1 MSKSTGYP
9 KIIFLAH
16 CPLLL
21 IAGVGD
27 EDISPASSLA
37 LKSLCQN
44 CHIFLAGSMQELLDL
59 YRQVQAMGDVALH
72 SQSTSMDEEDV
83 ENVLEAVTIVVASLP
98 YEAKRTTVQ
107 IMIDSVAQPIQM
119 MLAPVQSNQA
129 NPDAGQISL
138 VLPLFERVTT
148 ILRNVDDPEDVA
160 DILHRFWPWVDT
172 ALQVYVHDGAAS
184 EKICRVPRYAIR
196 SAKQSTS
203 KSVPL
208 ISQALTNKFDQTRH
222 ACYLYVASEL
232 VKTFG
237 HDSSYDQFLQPM
249 LGSMLTSACQG
260 LGSLQAASSQP
271 DLTDDIFLLAGRGL
285 NYSPRLLM
293 TEHLLSVLIATARN
307 ALLIQHREA
316 CASVA
321 AFLVRL
327 LDPGTHR
334 KCTEDQVRTLQACFE
349 PQAEII
355 TRLALAGGVGALPS
369 SRIHEMVDVL
379 YALLKSSKD
388 SVAWVKAALSPVP
401 MQAVGPSITYR
412 FYSICQAVVVDEIGE
427 DDERHLLDALAEL
440 SEVCRRHHKVQHLVM
455 QALLPPEFQYY
466 NNISA

>member
-1 MSKSTGYP
+1 
-9 KIIFLAH
+9 
-16 CPLLL
+16 
-21 IAGVGD
+21 
-27 EDISPASSLA
+27 
-37 LKSLCQN
+37 
-44 CHIFLAGSMQELLDL
+44 
-59 YRQVQAMGDVALH
+59 
-72 SQSTSMDEEDV
+72 MDEEDV
-83 ENVLEAVTIVVASLP
+83 ENVLEAVTFVVAALP
-98 YEAKRTTVQ
+98 FQIKRTTVQ
-107 IMIDSVAQPIQM
+107 MMIDSVVQPIQVI
-119 MLAPVQSNQA
+119 LAPVQSNQA
-129 NPDAGQISL
+129 ISADAGQISM

-160 DILHRFWPWVDT
+160 DILHRLWPWVDM
-172 ALQVYVHDGAAS
+172 ALEVYVHDGAAS

-208 ISQALTNKFDQTRH
+208 ISQSLTNRFDQTGH

-237 HDSSYDQFLQPM
+237 PDSAYDRFLQPM
-249 LGSMLTSACQG
+249 LEHMLSKACQG

-271 DLTDDIFLLAGRGL
+271 DLVDDIFLLAGRGL

-293 TEHLLSVLIATARN
+293 TEHLLSILVVTARN

-316 CASVA
+316 CSSVA

-334 KCTEDQVRTLQACFE
+334 RCTGDQVRTLQACFE
-349 PQAEII
+349 PQAKVI

-379 YALLKSSKD
+379 YALLKSSQD
-388 SVAWVKAALSPVP
+388 SVAWIKAALSPVP
-401 MQAVGPSITYR
+401 MQAVCPSTAYH
-412 FYSICQAVVVDEIGE
+412 FYSICEAVVVDEIGE

-455 QALLPPEFQYY
+455 QTLLPPEFQYY
-466 NNISA
+466 NNI